1 MRLTLKPDQVPDV
14 VDALLSECGPE
25 DRSVPRLIALI
36 REKTRTDRSDADLEA
51 LVAKKAAVRGIAM
64 RGDTSPNQ

>member
-25 DRSVPRLIALI
+25 DRTMPRLIALI
-36 REKTRTDRSDADLEA
+36 REKTRTERSDADLEA
-51 LVAKKAAVRGIAM
+51 LVTKKAAMRGIALPGSGFP
-64 RGDTSPNQ
+64 RS